1 MYGPGLGSSRLPL
14 KCRRVAF
21 LAALVIAAGV
31 AGGDAVAAP
40 VTLAAPAQGRII
52 SFAQDGRRIA
62 WIGYRERVHVKTIA
76 TGRSVVV
83 GSART
88 QAPGGGAGGFP
99 TGFRNHLLALAGKQ
113 ALWTVQGGGN
123 CIETSVRAAT
133 LGEEKPPAV
142 VSSMTF
148 CSVEGSVTTATVG
161 DAATLAFTTVS
172 FEFDQ
177 VITCSRVSSGRTARV
192 VGASAVTVPGSVPA
206 VQLAVSAGR
215 VAVVPADET
224 CTSPLLAPAPDGT
237 VEIRAAIDGA
247 LLAAFSPAGTVRA
260 LALSGPRAVVLVEA
274 ADGSKRVER
283 YDAVTGALL
292 GATRVSSGVAP
303 DLDIAGEWIVYRTGR
318 AIRLIDAV
326 TGAKQLLFIAPV
338 TPSGLSIESRR
349 VAWAENRSGHGRVRS
364 VMAPLRP

>member
-1 MYGPGLGSSRLPL
+1 MQTQ
-14 KCRRVAF
+14 RVAVF
-21 LAALVIAAGV
+21 VAAVIAAGV
-31 AGGDAVAAP
+31 VCGSALAAP
-40 VTLAAPAQGRII
+40 VTLAAPTQGRII
-52 SFAQDGRRIA
+52 AFAQDGRQIA
-62 WIGYRERVHVKTIA
+62 WIGFRERVHVKTIA
-76 TGRSVVV
+76 TGRSAVV

-88 QAPGGGAGGFP
+88 QGGGAGGFP
-99 TGFRNHLLALAGKQ
+99 TGFRNHLLALAGKR

-123 CIETSVRAAT
+123 CIETSVLTAT
-133 LGEEKPPAV
+133 LGEGKPPAF
-142 VSSMTF
+142 VSTMTY
-148 CSVEGSVTTATVG
+148 CSVEGSVTTAAAG
-161 DAATLAFTTVS
+161 DAATLAFTTVT
-172 FEFDQ
+172 FEDLD
-177 VITCSRVSSGRTARV
+177 CGSRLALGRTARI
-192 VGASAVTVPGSVPA
+192 VGTSAVTVPGSVPA

-215 VAVVPADET
+215 VAVVPANQT
-224 CTSPLLAPAPDGT
+224 CINSNPTLASSPNGT

-260 LALSGPRAVVLVEA
+260 LALSGPRAAVLVEA

-292 GATRVSSGVAP
+292 GATPLSRGVTP

-338 TPSGLSIESRR
+338 TPLGLSIESRR
-349 VAWAENRSGHGRVRS
+349 VAWAENRSGRGRVRS

>member
-31 AGGDAVAAP
+31 AGSDAVAAP

-76 TGRSVVV
+76 TGRSEVV

-88 QAPGGGAGGFP
+88 QGGGAGGFP
-99 TGFRNHLLALAGKQ
+99 IGYRNHLLALAGRQ
-113 ALWTVQGGGN
+113 ALWTVQSGGN
-123 CIETSVRAAT
+123 CVETFVQTAT
-133 LGEEKPPAV
+133 LGDGKPPAGV
-142 VSSMTF
+142 TDMTF
-148 CSVEGSVTTATVG
+148 CEVEGSVTTAVGG
-161 DAATLAFTTVS
+161 DAATLALTTVT
-172 FEFDQ
+172 FQNVGD
-177 VITCSRVSSGRTARV
+177 CGSRVALGATRRV
-192 VGASAVTVPGSVPA
+192 VGSSSVAVPGSAPP

-215 VAVVPADET
+215 VAVVPADLGICSAAVLT
-224 CTSPLLAPAPDGT
+224 PAPDGT

-260 LALSGPRAVVLVEA
+260 LALSGTRAVVLVEA
-274 ADGSKRVER
+274 PDGSKRVER

-292 GATRVSSGVAP
+292 GATPLSRGVAP

-338 TPSGLSIESRR
+338 TPLGLSIESRR

>member
-1 MYGPGLGSSRLPL
+1 LPL
-14 KCRRVAF
+14 KSRRVAF

-40 VTLAAPAQGRII
+40 VTLAAPAQGTII

-76 TGRSVVV
+76 TGRSAVV

-88 QAPGGGAGGFP
+88 QGGGAGGFP
-99 TGFRNHLLALAGKQ
+99 IGYRDHLLALAGER
-113 ALWTVQGGGN
+113 ALWTVQSGGN
-123 CIETSVRAAT
+123 CVETIVRAAT
-133 LGEEKPPAV
+133 LGGRRPPDSV
-142 VSSMTF
+142 DFMTF
-148 CSVEGSVTTATVG
+148 CDVSGSVATAVGG
-161 DAATLAFTTVS
+161 DAATLAYTTVT
-172 FEFDQ
+172 FQHFGD
-177 VITCSRVSSGRTARV
+177 CGSRVALGATRRV
-192 VGASAVTVPGSVPA
+192 VDSVAVTVPGSVPA

-215 VAVVPADET
+215 VAVVPADLT
-224 CTSPLLAPAPDGT
+224 ICSAAVLAPAPNGT

-247 LLAAFSPAGTVRA
+247 LLVAFSPAGTVRA

-274 ADGSKRVER
+274 ADGSKQVER
-283 YDAVTGALL
+283 YDAATGALL
-292 GATRVSSGVAP
+292 GATTVPSGVAH

-338 TPSGLSIESRR
+338 TPLGLSIESRR
-349 VAWAENRSGHGRVRS
+349 VAWAENHLGHGRVRG
-364 VMAPLRP
+364 VFAPLHP